1 MKITKQQ
8 IKNVRN
14 NYRIITNGMKY
25 RIEKQKVCGMLRWKK
40 KKWIQLCRG
49 NDDNISCILD
59 FPAKEDAIKTMGF
72 CIKEDLAQIRGW
84 EEVKQ

>member
-8 IKNVRN
+8 LKDVRN
-14 NYRIITNGMKY
+14 NYRIITNGIKY
-25 RIEKQKVCGMLRWKK
+25 RIEKHKVCGILWWKER
-40 KKWIQLCRG
+40 KWIQLCVG
-49 NDDNISCILD
+49 NDDNVSHILD
-59 FPAKEDAIKTMGF
+59 FHAKEDAIKTMDF